1 MDVFTGIVE
10 EMGVV
15 KSVNFSGNVN
25 QLKINCEETLRD
37 IKLGDS
43 ISVNGICLTVSQLS
57 DDWFEVDVM
66 PETIRRTSLC
76 ALKVGKKVNLEAALK
91 VGARVGGHIVS
102 GHIDCVGTIKEI
114 KEEQNA
120 VWIIIQVPDNLMK
133 YIIMKGS
140 ITVEGTSLTIAN
152 IESNN
157 IGVSLIPTT
166 RFITTLG
173 YKKAGDKVNIE
184 CDIIG
189 KYIEKL
195 LNANEKGHTKQES
208 SIDVN
213 FLQNN
218 GFI

>member
-1 MDVFTGIVE
+1 MYVFTGIVE
-10 EMGVV
+10 EMGAV
-15 KSVNFSGNVN
+15 KKIDFYGNVN
-25 QLKINCEETLRD
+25 KLKISCKETLRD

-43 ISVNGICLTVSQLS
+43 ISVNGVCLTVSQLG

-66 PETIRRTSLC
+66 PETLRRTSLST
-76 ALKVGKKVNLEAALK
+76 LKVGEKVNLEAALK
-91 VGARVGGHIVS
+91 LGARLGGHIVS
-102 GHIDCVGTIKEI
+102 GHIDCVGIIKEV

-140 ITVEGTSLTIAN
+140 IAIEGTSLTIAN
-152 IESNN
+152 VETNN
-157 IGVSLIPTT
+157 FGVSLIPTT

-195 LNANEKGHTKQES
+195 LNVNEKVHTKQGS
-208 SIDVN
+208 GIDAN
-213 FLQNN
+213 FLQSN